1 MANSAMEVEPM
12 NPDEVKQYL
21 KIYYGK
27 DKCLF
32 NNSLFTVNLIQIAC
46 FLSI

>member
-1 MANSAMEVEPM
+1 MEVEPM

-27 DKCLF
+27 DKCLTLF